1 MLKMEK
7 PFVCLVSEISV
18 DGKLTLGK
26 GISSKIFMTLMDHEA
41 EVFLHKLRSNYDAIM
56 VGSNTIKIDN
66 SNLTVRYV
74 KGKNPIRVIPCSDGK
89 ILLESNVINKDA
101 PTIIAVSEKAKAEDI
116 GKLKE
121 KGVKVIK
128 CGTEDKVNLNIL
140 LNELWKEGIR
150 KMIIEGG
157 PSLAYS
163 MFKNK
168 LIDEIKL
175 IHIPVIV
182 GGVDTPSLVWGDAAK
197 TLNEVINTK
206 LKKFYMCG
214 KNLITEYEVIY

>member
-1 MLKMEK
+1 MEK

-41 EVFLHKLRSNYDAIM
+41 EVFLHKLRANYDAIM

-89 ILLESNVINKDA
+89 IPLESNVLNKDA

-175 IHIPVIV
+175 VHIPVIV
-182 GGVDTPSLVWGDAAK
+182 GGIDTPSLVWGDAAK

-206 LKKFYMCG
+206 LKKFYICG

>member
-41 EVFLHKLRSNYDAIM
+41 EVFLHKLRASYDAIM

-66 SNLTVRYV
+66 PNLTVRYV